1 MSDHDLTVRIDVLDF
16 LLMIL
21 EEHEKTLSENIK
33 RLEDAIEKV
42 KVERRK
48 RACFP
53 IG

>member
-1 MSDHDLTVRIDVLDF
+1 MSDHDLTVRIDVLEL

-21 EEHEKTLSENIK
+21 KEHEETLSESIK

-42 KVERRK
+42 NVERRK